1 MGLIGPNELVAQ
13 IHPRM
18 PVILPLATSRCVV
31 RRNGRW
37 RPKSVVA
44 PLPCRPDANVGN
56 FPTGKQPKE
65 MMIHRSGN
73 PFIQSQ
79 HRQQPMRL
87 NSCGSRHTL
96 VSEIALCLGC
106 LLSWLRVIRHPRDID
121 YHDRFVA
128 HDPCIMPRRQQ
139 RYFTWTKLILTPIVH
154 TDSETAGDM
163 VLQVRSL
170 AAFGIYNW
178 FYAGRPFPPR
188 LQCGTSERN
197 SA

>member
-1 MGLIGPNELVAQ
+1 MANMPGLYLNALTEVFGSMGLIGPNELVAQ

-87 NSCGSRHTL
+87 NSCASRLLDRGPPGRKWGKLSRRPL
-96 VSEIALCLGC
+96 VRTDTANMLKRRLKQAGLPAHYLPHSVAYFG
-106 LLSWLRVIRHPRDID
+106 LS
-121 YHDRFVA
+121 
-128 HDPCIMPRRQQ
+128 
-139 RYFTWTKLILTPIVH
+139 
-154 TDSETAGDM
+154 
-163 VLQVRSL
+163 
-170 AAFGIYNW
+170 
-178 FYAGRPFPPR
+178 
-188 LQCGTSERN
+188 
-197 SA
+197 